1 MVHQILRQTG
11 SRESI
16 WNLINRFTVPASRI
30 FSKTWKYLGR
40 SDSTHE
46 LYNFNLFC
54 LNIYVHSRGHIFEL
68 STSSLDIANISR
80 SLASCKIKYKRT
92 YSILESQ
99 FFFSLS
105 LSLSLSEYISNQGII
120 QTDLLRKLREF

>member
-1 MVHQILRQTG
+1 MVHQILRQTA

-16 WNLINRFTVPASRI
+16 WNLINTFTVPACRI
-30 FSKTWKYLGR
+30 FSKTWKYLGS

-46 LYNFNLFC
+46 LYNFNFC

-105 LSLSLSEYISNQGII
+105 LSLSEYISNQGII